1 MYVYGIDN
9 LLVKK
14 TSIFAMKG
22 GWAVCTECASR
33 VEVRVHGLEANG
45 QDQSAPIPVTSDV
58 SLALMRYWARLML
71 AGVPVMVIWRSDD
84 PSVAL
89 AILI

>member
-1 MYVYGIDN
+1 MSQCGHCPRPPPRPARREKPPRGQGTVRAPASPS
-9 LLVKK
+9 KHP
-14 TSIFAMKG
+14 
-22 GWAVCTECASR
+22 VCRQHVGQGLASTR
-33 VEVRVHGLEANG
+33 
-45 QDQSAPIPVTSDV
+45 
-58 SLALMRYWARLML
+58 LALMRYWARLML

>member
-1 MYVYGIDN
+1 MRVQRS
-9 LLVKK
+9 V
-14 TSIFAMKG
+14 
-22 GWAVCTECASR
+22 WAC
-33 VEVRVHGLEANG
+33 VHLETL
-45 QDQSAPIPVTSDV
+45 PVTLHPPRPCTARREKPREAAPCRPERAGRPH
-58 SLALMRYWARLML
+58 LALMRYWARLML